1 MPVSRA
7 IVMLIIN
14 LQTMKIDYIQPES
27 EALDVLVETP
37 ILSALEGPK
46 FQGEQYGDSEA
57 DDDNWN

>member
-1 MPVSRA
+1 
-7 IVMLIIN
+7 
-14 LQTMKIDYIQPES
+14 MKIDYIQPES

-37 ILSALEGPK
+37 ILSAFEGPK